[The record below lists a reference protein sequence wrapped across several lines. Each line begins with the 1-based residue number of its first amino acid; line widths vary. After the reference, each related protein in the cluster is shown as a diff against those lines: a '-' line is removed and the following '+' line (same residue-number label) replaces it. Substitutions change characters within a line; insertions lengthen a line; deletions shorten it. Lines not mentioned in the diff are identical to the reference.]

1 MLEIIFLFL
10 LCRDIGRVARKHD
23 RKPIAFQILLV
34 VLWFGGELLGGFLA
48 ALAMVMITGRYEGVG
63 LLDYVIAL
71 ACGAL
76 GAFIAFRLA
85 KSTAPPPMQSAF
97 PVIMVDP
104 TPLSGDRDSDGK

>member
-48 ALAMVMITGRYEGVG
+48 ALGMAMITGRYEGVG

-71 ACGAL
+71 ACGGL
-76 GAFIAFRLA
+76 GAYVAFRLA
-85 KSTAPPPMQSAF
+85 KSTASPPMPSGF
-97 PVIMVDP
+97 PVVMAE
-104 TPLSGDRDSDGK
+104 PLPPAADQISDS